1 MFILFLDTHIYIYL
15 PQKRLYTCYIILTI
29 LLIFRIISAL
39 LIYVF
44 PTKVRDS
51 NDNTFRFVSNSYDVS
66 GYLPAMQFLGGRVN
80 SFLSYTLSWT

>member
-39 LIYVF
+39 LISVF

-51 NDNTFRFVSNSYDVS
+51 NDNTFRFVSKSSDLI
-66 GYLPAMQFLGGRVN
+66 GYLPAMQFLGGR
-80 SFLSYTLSWT
+80 SK